1 MKRLVVVLAIIFFL
15 IIAMFLPQV
24 PGFTVTHMAKTGL
37 VVDSET
43 GKPMPN
49 VIVIAS
55 GWASQGPVFF
65 GQASYNQLY
74 RIVTRTDS
82 EGRYRIPSNWDNW
95 TIAAPG
101 FDYQMGW
108 AITVFKTGYAVVG
121 DDEAWSFDGY
131 GRANH
136 FPLSGLVVPK
146 FSVRGGFVE
155 VEPIKVYK
163 PTLSLDEAAVY
174 YSGIKNVGHPHP
186 LSTEVGDIE
195 IRTEGY
201 DLLAPWVCSTDPS
214 AEVSWSAVASLMGFS
229 ANRHEAFKLFEKLDP
244 GVSTAGADQMRK
256 TSAKIACEVITSG
269 RDLP

>member
-24 PGFTVTHMAKTGL
+24 LGFIVTHMAKTGL
-37 VVDSET
+37 VVDSQT
-43 GKPMPN
+43 GEPMPN

-146 FSVRGGFVE
+146 YSYRGGVVE

-174 YSGIKNVGHPHP
+174 YSGLQGVGHPGSD
-186 LSTEVGDIE
+186 STEPGDIA
-195 IRTEGY
+195 IRTQGY
-201 DLLAPWVCSTDPS
+201 ELLAPWVCSIDPS
-214 AEVSWSAVASLMGFS
+214 TEVSWSAVASLMGFS
-229 ANRHEAFKLFEKLDP
+229 ANGDEAYYLFEKLDP
-244 GVSTAGADQMRK
+244 GVIDPGSDQMRK
-256 TSAKIACEVITSG
+256 TSARIACEVITSG

>member
-82 EGRYRIPSNWDNW
+82 EGR
-95 TIAAPG
+95 
-101 FDYQMGW
+101 
-108 AITVFKTGYAVVG
+108 
-121 DDEAWSFDGY
+121 
-131 GRANH
+131 
-136 FPLSGLVVPK
+136 
-146 FSVRGGFVE
+146 
-155 VEPIKVYK
+155 
-163 PTLSLDEAAVY
+163 
-174 YSGIKNVGHPHP
+174 
-186 LSTEVGDIE
+186 
-195 IRTEGY
+195 
-201 DLLAPWVCSTDPS
+201 
-214 AEVSWSAVASLMGFS
+214 
-229 ANRHEAFKLFEKLDP
+229 
-244 GVSTAGADQMRK
+244 
-256 TSAKIACEVITSG
+256 
-269 RDLP
+269 

>member
-1 MKRLVVVLAIIFFL
+1 MKRLVVVLTIIFFL
-15 IIAMFLPQV
+15 IIALFLPQL
-24 PGFTVTHMAKTGL
+24 PGLVVAHTAKTGL

-43 GKPMPN
+43 GEPMPN
-49 VIVIAS
+49 IIVIAV

-108 AITVFKTGYAVVG
+108 AIAVFKTGYAVVG
-121 DDEAWSFDGY
+121 DEEAWSFDGY
-131 GRANH
+131 GEANH
-136 FPLSGLVVPK
+136 FPLSGLVTPK
-146 FSVRGGFVE
+146 YTYKRGFVE
-155 VEPIKVYK
+155 VEDIKMYK
-163 PTLSLDEAAVY
+163 PALSLDEAAVY
-174 YSGIKNVGHPHP
+174 YGSIGDIGHPDSNSIEP
-186 LSTEVGDIE
+186 GDIA
-195 IRTEGY
+195 IHTQGY
-201 DLLAPWVCSTDPS
+201 ELLAPWVCSTDPS
-214 AEVSWSAVASLMGFS
+214 EEVSWSAVASLIGFS
-229 ANRHEAFKLFEKLDP
+229 ANPDEAFKLFEKLDP

-256 TSAKIACEVITSG
+256 TNAKIACEVITSG